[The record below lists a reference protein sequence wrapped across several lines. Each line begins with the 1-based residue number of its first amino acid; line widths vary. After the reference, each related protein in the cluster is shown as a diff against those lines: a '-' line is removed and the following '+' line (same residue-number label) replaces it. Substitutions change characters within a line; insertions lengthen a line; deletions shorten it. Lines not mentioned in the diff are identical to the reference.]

1 MVIKYYGFGEL
12 PSPTYQEYRN
22 AVLNV
27 LRSTDTQFAT
37 SHITNATP
45 SACVWLVPGTFD
57 LEGRHVE

>member
-1 MVIKYYGFGEL
+1 MLVKYYGFGEL
-12 PSPTYQEYRN
+12 PCPENGNTFQP

-27 LRSTDTQFAT
+27 LHRTDTQLA
-37 SHITNATP
+37 SRYLNGTP